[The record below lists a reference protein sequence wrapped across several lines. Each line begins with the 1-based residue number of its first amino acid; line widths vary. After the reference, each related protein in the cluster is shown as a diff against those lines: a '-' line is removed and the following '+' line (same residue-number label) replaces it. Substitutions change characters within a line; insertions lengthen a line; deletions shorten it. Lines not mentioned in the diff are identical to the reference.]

1 MNLKKIDIKL
11 VFILVLSLAL
21 IISFFVGQKNKID
34 YRKDEIEVLHAKN
47 NELLKK
53 NDSLATVNQI
63 LDKKIAKIDS
73 IIKVNDMKISEKQS
87 QIETLK
93 RRKNEIPSHVN
104 VLSANGV
111 ASSLSKYIER
121 TRKSSS
127 SN

>member
-53 NDSLATVNQI
+53 NDSLAIVNQT

-73 IIKVNDMKISEKQS
+73 IIKVNDIKISEKQS

>member
-1 MNLKKIDIKL
+1 MDLKKLDIKT
-11 VFILVLSLAL
+11 VFIIILSLAL

-34 YRKDEIEVLHAKN
+34 YRKDEIKVLHVKN

-53 NDSLATVNQI
+53 NDSLAIVNKT

-73 IIKVNDMKISEKQS
+73 IIKVNDIIISEKQS
-87 QIETLK
+87 QIEILK

-111 ASSLSKYIER
+111 ASSLSKYIEK

>member
-1 MNLKKIDIKL
+1 MDLKKLDIKT
-11 VFILVLSLAL
+11 VFIIILSLAL

-34 YRKDEIEVLHAKN
+34 YRKDEIKVLHVKN

-53 NDSLATVNQI
+53 NDSLAIVNKT

-73 IIKVNDMKISEKQS
+73 IIKVNDIIISEKQS
-87 QIETLK
+87 QIEILK
-93 RRKNEIPSHVN
+93 RRKNEIPSHIN

-111 ASSLSKYIER
+111 ASSLSKYIEK

>member
-1 MNLKKIDIKL
+1 MDLKKLDIKT
-11 VFILVLSLAL
+11 VFIIILSLAL

-34 YRKDEIEVLHAKN
+34 YRKDEIKVLHTKN

-53 NDSLATVNQI
+53 NDSLAIVNKS

-73 IIKVNDMKISEKQS
+73 IIKVNDIIISEKQS
-87 QIETLK
+87 QIEILK

-111 ASSLSKYIER
+111 ASSLSKYIEK

>member
-1 MNLKKIDIKL
+1 MDLKKLDIKT
-11 VFILVLSLAL
+11 VFIIILSLAL

-34 YRKDEIEVLHAKN
+34 YRKDEIKVLHAKN

-53 NDSLATVNQI
+53 NDSLAIVNKT

-73 IIKVNDMKISEKQS
+73 IIKVNDIIISEKQS
-87 QIETLK
+87 QIEILK
-93 RRKNEIPSHVN
+93 RRKNEIPSHIN

-111 ASSLSKYIER
+111 ASSLSKYIEK

>member
-1 MNLKKIDIKL
+1 MDLKKLDIKT
-11 VFILVLSLAL
+11 VFIIILSLAL

-34 YRKDEIEVLHAKN
+34 YRKDEIKVLHVKN

-53 NDSLATVNQI
+53 NNSLAIVNKT

-73 IIKVNDMKISEKQS
+73 IIKVNDIIISEKQS
-87 QIETLK
+87 QIEILK
-93 RRKNEIPSHVN
+93 RRKNEIPSHIN

-111 ASSLSKYIER
+111 ASSLSKYIEK

>member
-1 MNLKKIDIKL
+1 MDFKKLDIKTI
-11 VFILVLSLAL
+11 FILVLSLAL

-34 YRKDEIEVLHAKN
+34 YRKDEIKALHAKN
-47 NELLKK
+47 NELSKT
-53 NDSLATVNQI
+53 NDSLATANAI
-63 LDKKIAKIDS
+63 LDKKLAKIDS
-73 IIKVNDMKISEKQS
+73 LIKANDIKISEKQS
-87 QIETLK
+87 QIEILK